1 MPSNVTPQDHKD
13 AAAEIF
19 FVLQSSPYEKELL
32 KLRQRIID
40 KWEVR
45 HKDSLK
51 DIVPYVLEMFANTS
65 SSDEGVLE
73 WAVRKMKENPA
84 LTPSFLPYVE
94 LLFHVDNFR
103 TSDYLSMVLFAP
115 DGEEG
120 ILNIVDI
127 LNQVSFE
134 DLSKKQ
140 KNIVQEKLLSI
151 AQGASVQTLKK
162 ALSRGQYLDSGAQA
176 FVVGCFSSDEAKKKS
191 LEFLLYEFAY
201 LDEKDLRASLQK
213 VSTEVSSENL
223 SKGPKLRVYCRSDVA
238 EFEKRY
244 KILQEYPDIFQKTE
258 LEFFSFDDFT
268 SSSVKFLEKTLAP
281 QHKKDFIKYV
291 MLQAD
296 LTVANESPVSALT
309 RTNRMFSSLAGTT
322 LQPPSTILFSIDC
335 ASIAE
340 ALEEH
345 PSWMKK
351 ASSPKGREAMD
362 KMARTAPPSVT
373 SFFTALTGYCPQ
385 GFKPV
390 GFKIKGAKIKN
401 TDQHFKNILQQ
412 LYTMSQKYTME
423 NKFERKGKAS
433 PKLPKKM

>member
-1 MPSNVTPQDHKD
+1 
-13 AAAEIF
+13 
-19 FVLQSSPYEKELL
+19 
-32 KLRQRIID
+32 
-40 KWEVR
+40 
-45 HKDSLK
+45 
-51 DIVPYVLEMFANTS
+51 
-65 SSDEGVLE
+65 
-73 WAVRKMKENPA
+73 
-84 LTPSFLPYVE
+84 
-94 LLFHVDNFR
+94 
-103 TSDYLSMVLFAP
+103 
-115 DGEEG
+115 
-120 ILNIVDI
+120 
-127 LNQVSFE
+127 
-134 DLSKKQ
+134 
-140 KNIVQEKLLSI
+140 
-151 AQGASVQTLKK
+151 
-162 ALSRGQYLDSGAQA
+162 
-176 FVVGCFSSDEAKKKS
+176 
-191 LEFLLYEFAY
+191 
-201 LDEKDLRASLQK
+201 
-213 VSTEVSSENL
+213 
-223 SKGPKLRVYCRSDVA
+223 
-238 EFEKRY
+238 
-244 KILQEYPDIFQKTE
+244 
-258 LEFFSFDDFT
+258 
-268 SSSVKFLEKTLAP
+268 
-281 QHKKDFIKYV
+281 